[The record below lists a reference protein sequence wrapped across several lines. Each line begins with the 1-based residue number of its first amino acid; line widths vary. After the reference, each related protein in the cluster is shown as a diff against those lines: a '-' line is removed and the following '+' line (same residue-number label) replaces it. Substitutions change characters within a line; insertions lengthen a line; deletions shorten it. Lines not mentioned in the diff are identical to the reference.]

1 MSISEAIHR
10 IRTYLK
16 SNSKKPFFV
25 FADNSSEYTELFNAL
40 HLSEIRASDYCRD
53 DDSLPDLDML
63 YDDLK
68 QLDSD
73 SIILGIGTTVKISGD
88 PQIIGRIKDLT
99 LPVKLVVLCRGIRGI
114 VDELKK
120 TDVKFNMLRY
130 SILLQEYDCSFVKV
144 SPMIPLKWGCN
155 IKQAIRNAE
164 DGKSGKIY
172 INTSDSII
180 SDYEIN
186 SSYDVIIEKE
196 PSFPIEK
203 YFLSEEQW
211 TDYLNDKMLE
221 GYNYIHWRTYLKGL
235 LSSTQNEYL
244 DKAIKCSLCY
254 SDFRVKVYNHILDIP
269 YQSSDYWRLYS
280 IRKNML
286 KDAKYDEI
294 SFFLSEVK
302 KKGDEKVYYLT
313 DNTSEERRLIIKEIA
328 RTKTIPKQIEI
339 IYPALANYMYEY
351 VFVGELSSELTE
363 YFSDYKLQ
371 KMINQI
377 NSSFLERVIKLSSD
391 GYRLFN
397 RLPSKNRIIESFDDG
412 KAALCWVDALGVEYL
427 GYIQK
432 RAAELHMDVVIKI
445 GCSNIPT
452 LTDKNKDF
460 FDSWSGP
467 KMVKEEELDKL
478 KHEGV
483 KDEIVSPLAAPLY
496 IERELLIIDE
506 ILLKIAGDLKN
517 KYQSVVIASDHGASR
532 LAVIN
537 NAERIIEMS
546 EKGIHSGRCCP
557 VSELSQRPDCASEEN
572 GFWVLADY
580 SRFKGGRKS
589 SVEVHGGASLEEII
603 VPIIKFTLK
612 DYVPKPEITILTL
625 NPQYTHN
632 TPPVVKLYCPY
643 KVSLLVLK
651 TEGQSYIGTETEEN
665 TYEFRLNDIRRS
677 RRTVKADCFE
687 GDNYV
692 RTFEFEIS
700 SRAVKTNNDDD
711 FFD

>member
-130 SILLQEYDCSFVKV
+130 SALLQEYDCSFVKV

-460 FDSWSGP
+460 FD
-467 KMVKEEELDKL
+467 
-478 KHEGV
+478 
-483 KDEIVSPLAAPLY
+483 
-496 IERELLIIDE
+496 R
-506 ILLKIAGDLKN
+506 
-517 KYQSVVIASDHGASR
+517 
-532 LAVIN
+532 
-537 NAERIIEMS
+537 
-546 EKGIHSGRCCP
+546 
-557 VSELSQRPDCASEEN
+557 
-572 GFWVLADY
+572 
-580 SRFKGGRKS
+580 
-589 SVEVHGGASLEEII
+589 
-603 VPIIKFTLK
+603 
-612 DYVPKPEITILTL
+612 
-625 NPQYTHN
+625 
-632 TPPVVKLYCPY
+632 
-643 KVSLLVLK
+643 
-651 TEGQSYIGTETEEN
+651 
-665 TYEFRLNDIRRS
+665 
-677 RRTVKADCFE
+677 
-687 GDNYV
+687 
-692 RTFEFEIS
+692 
-700 SRAVKTNNDDD
+700 
-711 FFD
+711 

>member
-120 TDVKFNMLRY
+120 SDVKFNMLRY

>member
-25 FADNSSEYTELFNAL
+25 FADNSSEYTELFNVL
-40 HLSEIRASDYCRD
+40 HLSEIRVSDYCRD

-130 SILLQEYDCSFVKV
+130 SALLQEYDCSFVKV

-244 DKAIKCSLCY
+244 DKAIKCSSCY

-328 RTKTIPKQIEI
+328 RAKTIPKQIEI

-483 KDEIVSPLAAPLY
+483 KDEIVSPLAAPLH

>member
-1 MSISEAIHR
+1 MSISEAIHK

-120 TDVKFNMLRY
+120 SDVKFNMLRY

-244 DKAIKCSLCY
+244 DKAIKCSPCY

-483 KDEIVSPLAAPLY
+483 KDEIVSPLAAPLH

-651 TEGQSYIGTETEEN
+651 TEGQSYIGTETEDN

-700 SRAVKTNNDDD
+700 SRAVRTNNDDD

>member
-1 MSISEAIHR
+1 MSISEAIHK

-120 TDVKFNMLRY
+120 SDVKFNMLRY

-244 DKAIKCSLCY
+244 DKAIKCSSCY

-280 IRKNML
+280 IRKSML

-483 KDEIVSPLAAPLY
+483 KDEIVSPLAAPLH

>member
-130 SILLQEYDCSFVKV
+130 SALLQEYDCSFVKV

-483 KDEIVSPLAAPLY
+483 KDEIVSPLAAPLH

-651 TEGQSYIGTETEEN
+651 TEGQSYIGTETEDN

-700 SRAVKTNNDDD
+700 SRAVRTNNDDD

>member
-53 DDSLPDLDML
+53 DDSLPDQDML

-88 PQIIGRIKDLT
+88 SQIIGRIKDLT

-120 TDVKFNMLRY
+120 SDVKFNMLRY
-130 SILLQEYDCSFVKV
+130 SVLIQEYDCSFVKV

-172 INTSDSII
+172 INTSNSII

-244 DKAIKCSLCY
+244 DKAIKCSSCY

-363 YFSDYKLQ
+363 YFSDYKFQ

-432 RAAELHMDVVIKI
+432 RAAELNMDVVIKI

-452 LTDKNKDF
+452 LTEKNKDF

-483 KDEIVSPLAAPLY
+483 KDEIVSPLAAPLH
-496 IERELLIIDE
+496 IERELSIIDD
-506 ILLKIAGDLKN
+506 ILFKIAGDLKN

-537 NAERIIEMS
+537 NAESIIEMS

>member
-130 SILLQEYDCSFVKV
+130 SALLQEYDCSFVKV

-483 KDEIVSPLAAPLY
+483 KDEIVSPLAAPLH

>member
-120 TDVKFNMLRY
+120 SDVKFNMLRY

-483 KDEIVSPLAAPLY
+483 KDEIVSPLAAPLH

-651 TEGQSYIGTETEEN
+651 TEGQSYIGTETEDN

-700 SRAVKTNNDDD
+700 SRAVRTNNDDD

>member
-130 SILLQEYDCSFVKV
+130 SALLQEYDCSFVKV

-483 KDEIVSPLAAPLY
+483 KDEIVSPLAAPLH

-651 TEGQSYIGTETEEN
+651 TEGQSYIGVETEEN
-665 TYEFRLNDIRRS
+665 IYEFRLNDIRRS
-677 RRTVKADCFE
+677 RRTINADCFE

>member
-130 SILLQEYDCSFVKV
+130 SALLQEYDCSFVKV

-351 VFVGELSSELTE
+351 VLVGELSSELTE

-452 LTDKNKDF
+452 LTEKNKDF

-483 KDEIVSPLAAPLY
+483 KDEIVSPLAAPLH

-665 TYEFRLNDIRRS
+665 TYEFRLNGIIMSERLNLRS
-677 RRTVKADCFE
+677 AAE
-687 GDNYV
+687 Q
-692 RTFEFEIS
+692 
-700 SRAVKTNNDDD
+700 
-711 FFD
+711 

>member
-120 TDVKFNMLRY
+120 SDVKFNMLRY

-280 IRKNML
+280 IRKSML

-483 KDEIVSPLAAPLY
+483 KDEIVSPLAAPLH

>member
-130 SILLQEYDCSFVKV
+130 SALLQEYDCSFVKV

-294 SFFLSEVK
+294 SFFLSVVK

-483 KDEIVSPLAAPLY
+483 KDEIVSPLAAPLH

>member
-1 MSISEAIHR
+1 MSISEAIHK
-10 IRTYLK
+10 INAYLR

-25 FADNSSEYTELFNAL
+25 FADSSSEYTELFNAL

-73 SIILGIGTTVKISGD
+73 SIILGVGTAVKITGNA
-88 PQIIGRIKDLT
+88 QILGRIKDLT
-99 LPVKLVVLCRGIRGI
+99 LPVKLVVLCRGIRDT

-120 TDVKFNMLRY
+120 SDVKFNMLRY
-130 SILLQEYDCSFVKV
+130 SILMQEYDCSFVKV
-144 SPMIPLKWGCN
+144 SPLISLKCGCT
-155 IKQAIRNAE
+155 IKQAIRNNE

-172 INTSDSII
+172 INTSNSIV
-180 SDYEIN
+180 SDYEVN

-196 PSFPIEK
+196 PSFPIDK
-203 YFLSEEQW
+203 PVLSEEQW
-211 TDYLNDKMLE
+211 TDYLNDNILE
-221 GYNYIHWRTYLKGL
+221 GYGYTHWRTYLKGL
-235 LSSTQNEYL
+235 LSSTKNEYL
-244 DKAIKCSLCY
+244 DKAIKSSTCY

-294 SFFLSEVK
+294 SFFLREVK
-302 KKGDEKVYYLT
+302 KKGDEKVFYLT
-313 DNTSEERRLIIKEIA
+313 DNTSEERRVIIKEIA
-328 RTKTIPKQIEI
+328 RTKTIPKQLEI

-363 YFSDYKLQ
+363 YFSEYKLQ

-377 NSSFLERVIKLSSD
+377 DSSFIERVLKISSD
-391 GYRLFN
+391 GHRLFN

-412 KAALCWVDALGVEYL
+412 KTALCWVDALGVEYL

-432 RAAELHMDVVIKI
+432 RAAELHMNVVIKI

-483 KDEIVSPLAAPLY
+483 KDEIVSPLAAPLH

-537 NAERIIEMS
+537 DTESIIEMS

-612 DYVPKPEITILTL
+612 DDVPKPEITILTL
-625 NPQYTHN
+625 NPQYSHN

-651 TEGQSYIGTETEEN
+651 MEGQSYIGVETEEN
-665 TYEFRLNDIRRS
+665 IYEFRLNDIRRS
-677 RRTVKADCFE
+677 RRTINADCFE

>member
-1 MSISEAIHR
+1 MSISEAIHK

-120 TDVKFNMLRY
+120 SDVKFNMLRY

-244 DKAIKCSLCY
+244 DKAIKCSSCY

-483 KDEIVSPLAAPLY
+483 KDEIVSPLAAPLH

>member
-130 SILLQEYDCSFVKV
+130 SALLQEYDCSFVKV

-280 IRKNML
+280 IRKSML

-483 KDEIVSPLAAPLY
+483 KDEIVSPLAAPLH

-687 GDNYV
+687 ADNYV

>member
-1 MSISEAIHR
+1 MSISEAIHK

-120 TDVKFNMLRY
+120 SDVKFNMLRY

-244 DKAIKCSLCY
+244 DKAIKCSSCY

-280 IRKNML
+280 IRKSML

-363 YFSDYKLQ
+363 YFSEYKLQ

-377 NSSFLERVIKLSSD
+377 DSSFIERVLKISSD
-391 GYRLFN
+391 GHRLFN

-412 KAALCWVDALGVEYL
+412 KTALCWVDALGVEYL

-432 RAAELHMDVVIKI
+432 RAAELHMNVVIKI

-483 KDEIVSPLAAPLY
+483 KDEIVSPLAAPLH

>member
-1 MSISEAIHR
+1 MSISEAIHK
-10 IRTYLK
+10 INAYLR

-25 FADNSSEYTELFNAL
+25 FADSSSDYTELFNAL

-73 SIILGIGTTVKISGD
+73 SIILGVGTAVKITGNA
-88 PQIIGRIKDLT
+88 QILGRIKDLT
-99 LPVKLVVLCRGIRGI
+99 LPVKLVVLCRGIRDT

-120 TDVKFNMLRY
+120 SDVKFNMLRY
-130 SILLQEYDCSFVKV
+130 SILMQEYDCSFVKV
-144 SPMIPLKWGCN
+144 SPLISLKWGCT
-155 IKQAIRNAE
+155 IKQAIRNNE

-172 INTSDSII
+172 INTSNSIV
-180 SDYEIN
+180 SDYEVN

-196 PSFPIEK
+196 PSFPIDK
-203 YFLSEEQW
+203 PVLSEEQW
-211 TDYLNDKMLE
+211 TDYLNDKILE
-221 GYNYIHWRTYLKGL
+221 GYGYTHWRTYLKGL
-235 LSSTQNEYL
+235 LSSTKNEYL
-244 DKAIKCSLCY
+244 DKAIKSSTCY

-302 KKGDEKVYYLT
+302 KKGDEKVFYLT

-328 RTKTIPKQIEI
+328 RTKTIPKQLEI

-351 VFVGELSSELTE
+351 VFVGELSSELTG
-363 YFSDYKLQ
+363 YFSEYKLQ

-377 NSSFLERVIKLSSD
+377 DSSFIERVLKISSD
-391 GYRLFN
+391 GHRLFN

-412 KAALCWVDALGVEYL
+412 KTALCWVDALGVEYL

-432 RAAELHMDVVIKI
+432 RAAELHMNVVIKI

-483 KDEIVSPLAAPLY
+483 KDEIVSPLAAPLH

-651 TEGQSYIGTETEEN
+651 MEGQSYIGVETEEN
-665 TYEFRLNDIRRS
+665 IYEFRLNDIRRS
-677 RRTVKADCFE
+677 RRTINADCFE